1 MKRPFK
7 DNVIIQA
14 HLMDFYESMFPVPS
28 QFELPPY
35 YRNKYLHLNEFLKYW
50 RIRRLLSVGFYLV
63 LIIVVIIVFANVC
76 NVNLY
81 QHFKLVLGPFQQTL
95 HLLTPNFLL
104 SKKPH
109 LTKRNQSDF
118 ESEESKYD
126 VWSWYRQPYKNKLN
140 GLIYK
145 KGRYHHMRQSFL
157 MIMFIAVL
165 FTMTVLFSY

>member
-1 MKRPFK
+1 MKRPLK

-50 RIRRLLSVGFYLV
+50 RIRRLLSVGFYFV
-63 LIIVVIIVFANVC
+63 LIIVLIIVFANVC

-81 QHFKLVLGPFQQTL
+81 QQFKLVAGPFQQTL
-95 HLLTPNFLL
+95 LLLTPNLLL

-109 LTKRNQSDF
+109 LSKRNQSDF

-140 GLIYK
+140 SLI
-145 KGRYHHMRQSFL
+145 
-157 MIMFIAVL
+157 
-165 FTMTVLFSY
+165 